1 VTLSLINNELLET
14 SQCVISCL
22 QSVYHYSLAKYEQ
35 IAINMTKKRNDKNE
49 KKKYIAKLN

>member
-35 IAINMTKKRNDKNE
+35 IAINMTKKRNVKNE